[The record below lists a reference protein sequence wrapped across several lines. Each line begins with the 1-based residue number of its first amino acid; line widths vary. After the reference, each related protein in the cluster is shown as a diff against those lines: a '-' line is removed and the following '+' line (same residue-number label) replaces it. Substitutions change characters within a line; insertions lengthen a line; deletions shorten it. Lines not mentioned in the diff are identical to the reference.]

1 MEQAIRD
8 FAKQFS
14 FEPVIENAD
23 RMPTFNVQG
32 GWRAVVGGMGGS
44 HLAADIFSALY
55 PSIPVT
61 THRSYDLPQSGGTGV
76 DLTFYIAS
84 SYSGNTEE
92 TLSFLK
98 AAIDKKKNCAAIATG
113 GALIDFA
120 RQNNL
125 PFVVIPD
132 TGIQPR
138 SALGYSILAL
148 ARLIG
153 SDAIVKDLQ
162 TLANDLKPDD
172 LEKEGQDLA
181 AQIKGKVP
189 VIYSSEINETVAY
202 NWKIKFNETGKIP
215 AFYNVFPELNHNELA
230 GMDVLPSTKE
240 LSERFHF
247 IFIEDAEDHPR
258 VVVRTSVTEQLY
270 SERGISFTRLQL
282 TGKGRSERIFGS
294 LILADWTALKTAEQ
308 YKAEP
313 EAVLIIERFK
323 KLIG

>member
-14 FEPVIENAD
+14 FEPLVENAD
-23 RMPTFNVQG
+23 RMPTFSVQG
-32 GWRAVVGGMGGS
+32 GWRVVVGGMGGS
-44 HLAADIFSALY
+44 HLAADVFSSMY
-55 PSIPVT
+55 PSIPMT
-61 THRSYDLPQSGGTGV
+61 THRSYDLPSSTGGGV

-92 TLSFLK
+92 TISFLK
-98 AAIDKKKNCAAIATG
+98 MAIDKKKNCAVIAAG
-113 GALIDFA
+113 GMLVDIA
-120 RQNNL
+120 RQNKIPLVVL
-125 PFVVIPD
+125 PN

-148 ARLIG
+148 ARLVG
-153 SDAIVKDLQ
+153 GDAHMKELRSLSTVLQ
-162 TLANDLKPDD
+162 PDE
-172 LEKEGQDLA
+172 LEKAGEDLA
-181 AQIKGKVP
+181 MQMKGKIP
-189 VIYSSEINETVAY
+189 VIYASDTNASIAY

-240 LSERFHF
+240 LSEKLHF

-270 SERGISFTRLQL
+270 SQRGVSFSRLQL
-282 TGKGRSERIFGS
+282 TGKGRPARIFGS
-294 LILADWTALKTAEQ
+294 LLLADWVALKTA
-308 YKAEP
+308 YTYRAEP
-313 EAVLIIERFK
+313 KAVEIIEHFK